1 MKPFYL
7 GTLLG
12 VLSLAGCGAP
22 SQQVLRLEKSPLP
35 LGGKMAV
42 YMESNP
48 HRPWDALYP
57 VVRGVPDSWR
67 DATVYYAETDLP
79 QLLYQGYRQGLADEK
94 FCMGYFNVWGLDTAS
109 RSARPIRSVIAM
121 AAGVT
126 AEGRPAYL
134 FDTDG
139 DDDLSDETV
148 RYFGA
153 DSVAVEVTPV
163 YVERYGGGGVVLP
176 DSAYVYP
183 ACRNSD
189 MLLYCAECCSG
200 EAAVAGGRYAVTVKP
215 YVRNYDADSAEIVF
229 SDGDTTLRHRVG
241 EFVRLGGSY
250 YRIDSLRPDGQ
261 AIDLDAMPVC
271 YAVTYIFGT
280 AGSAWILGTLGPRL
294 LGGVEKVHKAA
305 LDLESKLGDDVSF
318 TAGFDPAARAIVFRA
333 YKAENDWFGQRH
345 TVAEFERYMQSQKK
359 LIFVERLRQRG
370 RIVDDVTPRT
380 TIYPGDTLVVSG
392 RRQYVIE
399 EEDWIGT
406 EVEDAEL
413 TNFSVQSLPVV
424 VSKRGAAGQYV
435 RNILKRKEMHG
446 VNIRSILR
454 AGVKIPV
461 LAGGKLDAGDRLE
474 LVGLPQDV
482 RRAAPTLGF
491 SDPVSEK
498 TGMPLV
504 GLGIFLGGLLF
515 GWLLMTRI
523 GAVPLSL
530 TVSGG
535 VLIAGLFCGW
545 LHARYPHVGNI
556 PQPTL
561 WFMNNVGLNTFIAIV
576 GISTGPTFIQG
587 FQEVGWS
594 LFLIGAA
601 ATSIPLVAGIFI
613 GRYLFR
619 FNDALTLGCV
629 AGARTTTAA
638 LGAVEETIQSNVP
651 SMGYTIT
658 YAIGNTLLI
667 IWGVVIVLLIA

>member
-1 MKPFYL
+1 MFADIHFIDFLRANPALAVFVTLALGFLVGKLRWRSFSL
-7 GTLLG
+7 GTVTSVLLVG
-12 VLSLAGCGAP
+12 VVVGQLKIEIPEPAKTLFFLLFLFSVGY
-22 SQQVLRLEKSPLP
+22 
-35 LGGKMAV
+35 AV
-42 YMESNP
+42 GP
-48 HRPWDALYP
+48 QFF
-57 VVRGVPDSWR
+57 RGLKR
-67 DATVYYAETDLP
+67 DGLP
-79 QLLYQGYRQGLADEK
+79 QVGFAVVVCLLCLGSTWLCATL
-94 FCMGYFNVWGLDTAS
+94 MGY
-109 RSARPIRSVIAM
+109 
-121 AAGVT
+121 
-126 AEGRPAYL
+126 
-134 FDTDG
+134 
-139 DDDLSDETV
+139 
-148 RYFGA
+148 
-153 DSVAVEVTPV
+153 
-163 YVERYGGGGVVLP
+163 
-176 DSAYVYP
+176 
-183 ACRNSD
+183 
-189 MLLYCAECCSG
+189 
-200 EAAVAGGRYAVTVKP
+200 
-215 YVRNYDADSAEIVF
+215 
-229 SDGDTTLRHRVG
+229 
-241 EFVRLGGSY
+241 
-250 YRIDSLRPDGQ
+250 
-261 AIDLDAMPVC
+261 
-271 YAVTYIFGT
+271 
-280 AGSAWILGTLGPRL
+280 
-294 LGGVEKVHKAA
+294 
-305 LDLESKLGDDVSF
+305 DVSF

-601 ATSIPLVAGIFI
+601 ATSIPLVAGMFI

>member
-12 VLSLAGCGAP
+12 VLSLACCGAP

-126 AEGRPAYL
+126 AEGHPAYL

-176 DSAYVYP
+176 DLAYVYP

-250 YRIDSLRPDGQ
+250 YRIDSLRPDGRE
-261 AIDLDAMPVC
+261 L
-271 YAVTYIFGT
+271 
-280 AGSAWILGTLGPRL
+280 RL
-294 LGGVEKVHKAA
+294 TPTPDA
-305 LDLESKLGDDVSF
+305 LDRPSAQV
-318 TAGFDPAARAIVFRA
+318 GFRPIP
-333 YKAENDWFGQRH
+333 
-345 TVAEFERYMQSQKK
+345 FEA
-359 LIFVERLRQRG
+359 
-370 RIVDDVTPRT
+370 T
-380 TIYPGDTLVVSG
+380 TTDG
-392 RRQYVIE
+392 RRVRFP
-399 EEDWIGT
+399 EDF
-406 EVEDAEL
+406 A
-413 TNFSVQSLPVV
+413 
-424 VSKRGAAGQYV
+424 
-435 RNILKRKEMHG
+435 
-446 VNIRSILR
+446 
-454 AGVKIPV
+454 
-461 LAGGKLDAGDRLE
+461 
-474 LVGLPQDV
+474 
-482 RRAAPTLGF
+482 
-491 SDPVSEK
+491 
-498 TGMPLV
+498 
-504 GLGIFLGGLLF
+504 
-515 GWLLMTRI
+515 
-523 GAVPLSL
+523 
-530 TVSGG
+530 
-535 VLIAGLFCGW
+535 
-545 LHARYPHVGNI
+545 
-556 PQPTL
+556 
-561 WFMNNVGLNTFIAIV
+561 
-576 GISTGPTFIQG
+576 
-587 FQEVGWS
+587 
-594 LFLIGAA
+594 
-601 ATSIPLVAGIFI
+601 
-613 GRYLFR
+613 GRY
-619 FNDALTLGCV
+619 
-629 AGARTTTAA
+629 
-638 LGAVEETIQSNVP
+638 
-651 SMGYTIT
+651 
-658 YAIGNTLLI
+658 
-667 IWGVVIVLLIA
+667 VLLDF

>member
-1 MKPFYL
+1 
-7 GTLLG
+7 
-12 VLSLAGCGAP
+12 
-22 SQQVLRLEKSPLP
+22 
-35 LGGKMAV
+35 
-42 YMESNP
+42 
-48 HRPWDALYP
+48 
-57 VVRGVPDSWR
+57 
-67 DATVYYAETDLP
+67 
-79 QLLYQGYRQGLADEK
+79 
-94 FCMGYFNVWGLDTAS
+94 
-109 RSARPIRSVIAM
+109 
-121 AAGVT
+121 
-126 AEGRPAYL
+126 
-134 FDTDG
+134 
-139 DDDLSDETV
+139 
-148 RYFGA
+148 
-153 DSVAVEVTPV
+153 
-163 YVERYGGGGVVLP
+163 
-176 DSAYVYP
+176 
-183 ACRNSD
+183 
-189 MLLYCAECCSG
+189 
-200 EAAVAGGRYAVTVKP
+200 
-215 YVRNYDADSAEIVF
+215 
-229 SDGDTTLRHRVG
+229 
-241 EFVRLGGSY
+241 
-250 YRIDSLRPDGQ
+250 
-261 AIDLDAMPVC
+261 
-271 YAVTYIFGT
+271 
-280 AGSAWILGTLGPRL
+280 
-294 LGGVEKVHKAA
+294 
-305 LDLESKLGDDVSF
+305 
-318 TAGFDPAARAIVFRA
+318 
-333 YKAENDWFGQRH
+333 
-345 TVAEFERYMQSQKK
+345 
-359 LIFVERLRQRG
+359 
-370 RIVDDVTPRT
+370 
-380 TIYPGDTLVVSG
+380 
-392 RRQYVIE
+392 
-399 EEDWIGT
+399 
-406 EVEDAEL
+406 
-413 TNFSVQSLPVV
+413 
-424 VSKRGAAGQYV
+424 
-435 RNILKRKEMHG
+435 MHG

-613 GRYLFR
+613 GRYLFQ

>member
-176 DSAYVYP
+176 DLAYVYP

-229 SDGDTTLRHRVG
+229 SDGDTTLRRRVRFPEDFAG
-241 EFVRLGGSY
+241 RYVLLDFWSLSCPPCLMDIRDHYLRDY
-250 YRIDSLRPDGQ
+250 AAYRE
-261 AIDLDAMPVC
+261 
-271 YAVTYIFGT
+271 
-280 AGSAWILGTLGPRL
+280 AGFEILGVARNTDEDLRGNLPDLGIVWPVVADRPEGRITGCYRVDAYPTLYL
-294 LGGVEKVHKAA
+294 I
-305 LDLESKLGDDVSF
+305 
-318 TAGFDPAARAIVFRA
+318 DP
-333 YKAENDWFGQRH
+333 
-345 TVAEFERYMQSQKK
+345 
-359 LIFVERLRQRG
+359 RG
-370 RIVDDVTPRT
+370 RIVAEGSDLRGERLSRWLRQA
-380 TIYPGDTLVVSG
+380 YPGVQPSP
-392 RRQYVIE
+392 Q
-399 EEDWIGT
+399 T
-406 EVEDAEL
+406 E
-413 TNFSVQSLPVV
+413 
-424 VSKRGAAGQYV
+424 
-435 RNILKRKEMHG
+435 
-446 VNIRSILR
+446 
-454 AGVKIPV
+454 
-461 LAGGKLDAGDRLE
+461 
-474 LVGLPQDV
+474 
-482 RRAAPTLGF
+482 
-491 SDPVSEK
+491 
-498 TGMPLV
+498 
-504 GLGIFLGGLLF
+504 
-515 GWLLMTRI
+515 
-523 GAVPLSL
+523 
-530 TVSGG
+530 
-535 VLIAGLFCGW
+535 
-545 LHARYPHVGNI
+545 
-556 PQPTL
+556 
-561 WFMNNVGLNTFIAIV
+561 
-576 GISTGPTFIQG
+576 
-587 FQEVGWS
+587 
-594 LFLIGAA
+594 
-601 ATSIPLVAGIFI
+601 
-613 GRYLFR
+613 
-619 FNDALTLGCV
+619 
-629 AGARTTTAA
+629 
-638 LGAVEETIQSNVP
+638 
-651 SMGYTIT
+651 
-658 YAIGNTLLI
+658 
-667 IWGVVIVLLIA
+667 